1 MISNQSEP
9 SLSIVIAVVS
19 GKIAL
24 RKCLDSLS
32 DQARDVDAEV
42 IVPYDGW
49 TRDVLDLGGDFP
61 DLRFVDADSPDSLK
75 EFHHSHYDRRR
86 AVGIANTRGRLI
98 ALTEDHAVPSS
109 DWCEQIIRAHAESE
123 TVGVIGGAIE
133 NEIDAALNWAWYYC
147 DFGRYGRPF
156 RSEDVDY
163 VSDVNVSYKRAALMS
178 VKEVWQSAYRET
190 SVHWELRRQG
200 HLLRL
205 DPRIIVYQNRPRLS
219 LTAAARER
227 IEWGRAFAETRSR
240 EIGAA
245 SRGLLAIGAFFL
257 PAVLFVRAVNCMV
270 RQRRTLSQIAKSSPL
285 IMLLVVLW
293 SIGESIGYAS
303 PRRGT
308 QSSGMLAAESSISVL
323 L

>member
-19 GKIAL
+19 GKDAL
-24 RKCLDSLS
+24 RKCLNSIY

-42 IVPYDGW
+42 IVPYDRW

-86 AVGIANTRGRLI
+86 AVGIANARGCLI

-123 TVGVIGGAIE
+123 TAGVIGGAIE

-156 RSEDVDY
+156 HSEDVDY

-178 VKEVWQSAYRET
+178 VKEIWQSAYRET
-190 SVHWELRRQG
+190 SVHWALRRQG

-205 DPRIIVYQNRPRLS
+205 DPRIVVYQNRPRLS
-219 LTAAARER
+219 LITAVRER
-227 IEWGRAFAETRSR
+227 VEWGRAFAETRSR

-245 SRGLLAIGAFFL
+245 SRGLFAIGAFFL
-257 PAVLFVRAVNCMV
+257 PPVLFLRALKCMV
-270 RQRRTLSQIAKSSPL
+270 RQRRTLSQIATSSTL
-285 IMLLVVLW
+285 ILWFVMLW
-293 SIGESIGYAS
+293 SIGEAIGYVS
-303 PRRGT
+303 PRRDLRT
-308 QSSGMLAAESSISVL
+308 SSLVAAESTISITP
-323 L
+323 